1 MNTVVLKD
9 DNDNTFN
16 TVMYPSRHGSEGQEL
31 QGYYDTKSNTYYVN
45 LGLNKYIYHLA
56 IVLGLCLVLI
66 AIVILLQ

>member
-1 MNTVVLKD
+1 MKVNGIELEGIEV
-9 DNDNTFN
+9 
-16 TVMYPSRHGSEGQEL
+16 EGQEL

-66 AIVILLQ
+66 AIIILLQ